1 MNHSEIAHTWAHEN
15 YGRNE
20 GRTGNSMYSC
30 KERRAVFSYGH
41 HFCIARHT
49 DVEEFRVLHTYR
61 TYSNSTSKHVG
72 YVKQA
77 LSVQQRANSLE
88 CYNPNASP
96 GTIYNYEMSE
106 HLVELSTS
114 WAKLSEE
121 VTSLIHRIAKRAAK
135 KLEPSV
141 QLSERLDDRI
151 GKREHALGEVRKRT
165 TELERFR
172 IAFRIRLKDIPN
184 KTKLLRNRFLNDK
197 WESVSEENAAAAKR
211 EAERLY
217 AEEVK
222 MVEIRKAANEEI
234 LQRWLV
240 GEDVRVRYHGGAA
253 LLRVKGS
260 DVQTTQGAHIT
271 VSDAWKLWKL
281 VRRCRRR
288 EEGWRRN
295 GETVDLSG
303 YSLDSVTSRGDVVIG
318 CHRISYEEMERVSD
332 PVWRAFAPS
341 LLKGEGVTA

>member
-1 MNHSEIAHTWAHEN
+1 MF
-15 YGRNE
+15 
-20 GRTGNSMYSC
+20 SC
-30 KERRAVFSYGH
+30 KKRRAVFSYGH

-49 DVEEFRVLHTYR
+49 DVEEFRVLNTYR

-72 YVKQA
+72 YVRQA

-88 CYNPNASP
+88 CYDPNDSP
-96 GTIYNYEMSE
+96 GAIYDYEMSE
-106 HLVELSTS
+106 HLVELATS

-121 VTSLIHRIAKRAAK
+121 VTSLLHRIAKRVAK

-151 GKREHALGEVRKRT
+151 GKREYALGEVRKRA

-197 WESVSEENAAAAKR
+197 WGNISEQNAAAAKR

-222 MVEIRKAANEEI
+222 RVAIRKAANEER

-240 GEDVRVRYHGGAA
+240 GEDVLVGYHGGEA

-281 VRRCRRR
+281 VRSCRGR

-318 CHRISYEEMERVSD
+318 CHRIGYSEMERI
-332 PVWRAFAPS
+332 APEV
-341 LLKGEGVTA
+341 KAAMPRITI